1 MTNPLTKNRFSAI
14 WRVLLLLRA
23 TGNRTATASEPP
35 RELIRHESA
44 EPRLSNRRRE
54 DVGGEGQDDQ
64 EQDGVKYE
72 EKKEFLAG
80 EVLLSRSVRK
90 ASRSDVSGVADADL
104 SGGPVEA
111 VPDRHVRVAGVLGPA
126 VEERL
131 QQEPRSAQKP
141 RQAPHHQ
148 HGTPII
154 SIGVAY
160 DDRLLGLGPEPVEK
174 PKQPPSSSA
183 EQEQR
188 RGDVRLPARG
198 WRNGGTPP
206 QPRTPAR
213 GGRTGS
219 ERSAVAELSSRRRTW
234 VGSCSAPDERLT
246 SIPDGRVC
254 GYSGGACE
262 RQGSSQGALDEDG
275 VDTSQYVEGIGD
287 SEDLV
292 DFDAYQEGGPCKYQ
306 GMFYYALPTNNRN
319 KCRMACDSIANCNH
333 YAHGINI
340 DDDAN
345 WCMLFNACPT
355 AAPGSASDSHWLA
368 ASTSNYPIE
377 AKVYSCSGSCSLT
390 TCAASSG
397 WKDQC
402 HKAGLT
408 CGASCGEEQCCDP
421 ILDCSI
427 EYGTDAQCAAA
438 SSGSPPILQWE
449 INGVAVQRS
458 KVQVEGCCQG
468 MTQHSTSGEAVY
480 KCEGNMH
487 NWALASTEDTVEPSN
502 HDAITSAKIRFS
514 MNSPDATAFCVV
526 LRSSDGKDFLLGM
539 DG

>member
-1 MTNPLTKNRFSAI
+1 MTNPRTKNRFSAI

-198 WRNGGTPP
+198 WRNGTPKP
-206 QPRTPAR
+206 TPAR
-213 GGRTGS
+213 SGGRTGS

-292 DFDAYQEGGPCKYQ
+292 DFDAYQ
-306 GMFYYALPTNNRN
+306 
-319 KCRMACDSIANCNH
+319 D
-333 YAHGINI
+333 
-340 DDDAN
+340 
-345 WCMLFNACPT
+345 
-355 AAPGSASDSHWLA
+355 
-368 ASTSNYPIE
+368 
-377 AKVYSCSGSCSLT
+377 YS
-390 TCAASSG
+390 
-397 WKDQC
+397 
-402 HKAGLT
+402 
-408 CGASCGEEQCCDP
+408 
-421 ILDCSI
+421 
-427 EYGTDAQCAAA
+427 
-438 SSGSPPILQWE
+438 
-449 INGVAVQRS
+449 
-458 KVQVEGCCQG
+458 
-468 MTQHSTSGEAVY
+468 
-480 KCEGNMH
+480 
-487 NWALASTEDTVEPSN
+487 
-502 HDAITSAKIRFS
+502 
-514 MNSPDATAFCVV
+514 
-526 LRSSDGKDFLLGM
+526 
-539 DG
+539 